1 MDAECFMP
9 LGRYLLKIE
18 NMNKSER
25 ELHKERNGFI
35 TVFCYKNIFE
45 SSLHMHVADN
55 VRVQANV
62 KKEKYD
68 DIFTGF
74 M

>member
-18 NMNKSER
+18 NMNKFEKK
-25 ELHKERNGFI
+25 LHKERSGFI
-35 TVFCYKNIFE
+35 TLFCSQNKFE

-62 KKEKYD
+62 KKEN
-68 DIFTGF
+68 
-74 M
+74 